1 MKTMQKGFTLIE
13 LMIVVAII
21 GILAAV
27 AIPAYQDFQV
37 RSRVSEVLAAMS
49 ACKTKVAEFY
59 QSNKSSWTTP
69 GGTNIAGLNPP
80 LCQQVQTENTQG
92 IDVLA
97 NGQINAR
104 ILPLGGATQAGQ
116 IISMEPGGPTQGA
129 TGTWVALTVGQDIG
143 SWKCGNPAFTTVES
157 RYRPGTC
164 QG

>member
-69 GGTNIAGLNPP
+69 GGTNIAALNPP
-80 LCQQVQTENTQG
+80 LCDQVETENTQS
-92 IDVLA
+92 LA
-97 NGQINAR
+97 VDAGGTITAAIQE
-104 ILPLGGATQAGQ
+104 LGGATTAGQ
-116 IISMEPGGPTQGA
+116 TITMIPGGEAVG
-129 TGTWVALTVGQDIG
+129 GLWVALTVGDDIG
-143 SWKCGNPAFTTVES
+143 SWLCGGAGTNVES